1 MYRLIKPQG
10 LNTIGMIHN
19 LDTDTTICIGKLNT
33 EEQLDILLTTE
44 EVQLLLTNDFIEKL
58 KLLEKIIAKEDE

>member
-1 MYRLIKPQG
+1 MYRLTKPQG

-19 LDTDTTICIGKLNT
+19 LDTDTTICIGRLNI
-33 EEQLDILLTTE
+33 EEQLDISLTAE

-58 KLLEKIIAKEDE
+58 KIMKGVE